1 MIKNLKARRLSR
13 IITEKYKK
21 LDKCDKIKIIKKIIN
36 KKKKTKLINRSDIM
50 TIVKPSTLPGFM
62 ELLPK
67 DQILFNEMKD
77 IIRKNFEKHG
87 FLPIDTPVIEK
98 SEVLLAKGGGETEK
112 QIYRFSKGDTDMS
125 LRFDLTVP
133 LARYTVEHMND
144 LSFPFKRYQIGKVY
158 RGEKAQKGR
167 FREFYQCDIDT
178 IGMGEL
184 SLVNDAEFPVV
195 IFHTFKDLGF
205 TDFTIHLNN
214 RKILKGFFSSLGIE
228 DSMNV
233 LRTVDKLDKIG
244 EEKVLEELGE
254 NGIGRDSGEKILEF
268 IKIDGTV
275 DEILEQLK
283 DLKIEDEIFQEG
295 LDELTQVIGYMRD
308 FGIDE
313 DCFDIDL
320 KIARGLD
327 YYTGTVYETTLDNY
341 PKIGSVCSGG
351 RYEDLASYYTD
362 KTLPGVGISI
372 GLSRLF
378 YQLNEA
384 KIISSEEKSLVDLLI
399 IPMDDCVHDG
409 IKLLNELREK
419 GVRVSVYTE
428 FAKLKKKFKYADQT
442 KVDYVIVLGEEEIK
456 SRKYSLKDMKTG
468 DQVDVTFD
476 ELVERFKK

>member
-1 MIKNLKARRLSR
+1 
-13 IITEKYKK
+13 
-21 LDKCDKIKIIKKIIN
+21 
-36 KKKKTKLINRSDIM
+36 M

-244 EEKVLEELGE
+244 EESVLEELGE

-268 IKIDGTV
+268 IKIKGTV
-275 DEILEQLK
+275 DEILEQLR
-283 DLKIEDEIFQEG
+283 DLKIKDEIFQEG
-295 LDELTQVIGYMRD
+295 LDELTQVVGYMRD

-399 IPMDDCVHDG
+399 IPMDDCIHDG
-409 IKLLNELREK
+409 IKLLSELREK

-456 SRKYSLKDMKTG
+456 TRKYSLKDMKTG
-468 DQVDVTFD
+468 DQEEVTFD

>member
-1 MIKNLKARRLSR
+1 
-13 IITEKYKK
+13 
-21 LDKCDKIKIIKKIIN
+21 
-36 KKKKTKLINRSDIM
+36 M

-214 RKILKGFFSSLGIE
+214 RKILKGFFASLGIE

-244 EEKVLEELGE
+244 EEKVLEELSESGV
-254 NGIGRDSGEKILEF
+254 DKASGEKILEF
-268 IKIDGTV
+268 IKIGGSV
-275 DEILEQLK
+275 DEILEQLR
-283 DLKIEDEIFQEG
+283 DLNIENEIFLEG
-295 LDELTQVIGYMRD
+295 LDDLTQVVGYMRD

-313 DCFDIDL
+313 DSFDIDL

-362 KTLPGVGISI
+362 KKLPGVGISI

-399 IPMDDCVHDG
+399 IPMDDCLDDG
-409 IKLLNELREK
+409 IKLLSELREK
-419 GVRVSVYTE
+419 GVKVSVYTE

>member
-1 MIKNLKARRLSR
+1 
-13 IITEKYKK
+13 
-21 LDKCDKIKIIKKIIN
+21 
-36 KKKKTKLINRSDIM
+36 M

-244 EEKVLEELGE
+244 EESVLEELGE

-268 IKIDGTV
+268 IKIKGTV
-275 DEILEQLK
+275 DEILEQLRE
-283 DLKIEDEIFQEG
+283 LKIEDEIFQEG
-295 LDELTQVIGYMRD
+295 LDELTQVVGYMRD

-362 KTLPGVGISI
+362 KALPGVGISI

-399 IPMDDCVHDG
+399 IPMDDCIHDG
-409 IKLLNELREK
+409 IKLLSELREK

-456 SRKYSLKDMKTG
+456 TRKYSLKNMHSG
-468 DQVDVTFD
+468 DQEEVTFD
-476 ELVERFKK
+476 ELVDRFKK

>member
-1 MIKNLKARRLSR
+1 
-13 IITEKYKK
+13 
-21 LDKCDKIKIIKKIIN
+21 
-36 KKKKTKLINRSDIM
+36 M

-244 EEKVLEELGE
+244 EESVLEELGE
-254 NGIGRDSGEKILEF
+254 NGIGRESGEKILEF
-268 IKIDGTV
+268 IKIKGSV
-275 DEILEQLK
+275 DEILEQLR

-295 LDELTQVIGYMRD
+295 LDELTQVVGYMRD
-308 FGIDE
+308 FRIDE

-362 KTLPGVGISI
+362 KVLPGVGISI

-399 IPMDDCVHDG
+399 IPMDDCIHDG
-409 IKLLNELREK
+409 IKLLSELREK

-456 SRKYSLKDMKTG
+456 TRKYSLKNMHSG
-468 DQVDVTFD
+468 DQEEVTFD

>member
-1 MIKNLKARRLSR
+1 
-13 IITEKYKK
+13 
-21 LDKCDKIKIIKKIIN
+21 
-36 KKKKTKLINRSDIM
+36 M

-244 EEKVLEELGE
+244 EESVLEELGE

-268 IKIDGTV
+268 IKIKGSV
-275 DEILEQLK
+275 DEILEQLR
-283 DLKIEDEIFQEG
+283 DLKIKDEIFQEG
-295 LDELTQVIGYMRD
+295 LDELTQVVGYMRD

-399 IPMDDCVHDG
+399 IPMDDCIHDG
-409 IKLLNELREK
+409 IKLLSELKEK

-456 SRKYSLKDMKTG
+456 TRKYSLKNMHSG
-468 DQVDVTFD
+468 DQEEVTFD
-476 ELVERFKK
+476 ELVDRFKK

>member
-1 MIKNLKARRLSR
+1 
-13 IITEKYKK
+13 
-21 LDKCDKIKIIKKIIN
+21 
-36 KKKKTKLINRSDIM
+36 M

-233 LRTVDKLDKIG
+233 LRTVDKLEKIG
-244 EEKVLEELGE
+244 EESVLEELGE

-268 IKIDGTV
+268 IKIKGTV
-275 DEILEQLK
+275 DEILEQLRE
-283 DLKIEDEIFQEG
+283 LKIEDEIFQEG
-295 LDELTQVIGYMRD
+295 LDELTQVVGYMRD

-399 IPMDDCVHDG
+399 IPMDDCIHDG
-409 IKLLNELREK
+409 IKLLSELREK

-456 SRKYSLKDMKTG
+456 TRKYSLKDMKTG
-468 DQVDVTFD
+468 DQEEVTFD

>member
-1 MIKNLKARRLSR
+1 
-13 IITEKYKK
+13 
-21 LDKCDKIKIIKKIIN
+21 
-36 KKKKTKLINRSDIM
+36 M

-244 EEKVLEELGE
+244 EESVLEELGE

-268 IKIDGTV
+268 IKIKGSV
-275 DEILEQLK
+275 DEILEQLR
-283 DLKIEDEIFQEG
+283 DLKIKDEIFQEG
-295 LDELTQVIGYMRD
+295 LDELTQVVGYMRD

-399 IPMDDCVHDG
+399 IPMDDCIHDG
-409 IKLLNELREK
+409 IKLLSELREK

-456 SRKYSLKDMKTG
+456 TRKYSLKDMKTG
-468 DQVDVTFD
+468 DQEEVTFD

>member
-1 MIKNLKARRLSR
+1 
-13 IITEKYKK
+13 
-21 LDKCDKIKIIKKIIN
+21 
-36 KKKKTKLINRSDIM
+36 M

-228 DSMNV
+228 DSMNA

-244 EEKVLEELGE
+244 EESVLEELGE

-268 IKIDGTV
+268 IKIKGTV
-275 DEILEQLK
+275 DEILEQLRA
-283 DLKIEDEIFQEG
+283 LKIEDEIFQEG
-295 LDELTQVIGYMRD
+295 LDELTQVVGYMRD

-362 KTLPGVGISI
+362 KALPGVGISI
-372 GLSRLF
+372 
-378 YQLNEA
+378 
-384 KIISSEEKSLVDLLI
+384 
-399 IPMDDCVHDG
+399 IPMDDCIHDG
-409 IKLLNELREK
+409 IKLLSELREK

-456 SRKYSLKDMKTG
+456 TRKYSLKNMHSG
-468 DQVDVTFD
+468 DQEEVTFD
-476 ELVERFKK
+476 ELVDRFKK

>member
-1 MIKNLKARRLSR
+1 
-13 IITEKYKK
+13 
-21 LDKCDKIKIIKKIIN
+21 
-36 KKKKTKLINRSDIM
+36 M

-244 EEKVLEELGE
+244 DESVLEELGE

-268 IKIDGTV
+268 IKIKGTV
-275 DEILEQLK
+275 DEIFEQLRE
-283 DLKIEDEIFQEG
+283 LKIEDEIFQEG
-295 LDELTQVIGYMRD
+295 LDELTQVVGYMRD

-362 KTLPGVGISI
+362 KALPGVGISI

-399 IPMDDCVHDG
+399 IPMDDCIHDG
-409 IKLLNELREK
+409 IKLLSELREK

-456 SRKYSLKDMKTG
+456 TRKYSLKDMRSG
-468 DQVDVTFD
+468 DQEEVTFD
-476 ELVERFKK
+476 ELVDRFKK

>member
-1 MIKNLKARRLSR
+1 
-13 IITEKYKK
+13 
-21 LDKCDKIKIIKKIIN
+21 
-36 KKKKTKLINRSDIM
+36 M

-244 EEKVLEELGE
+244 EESVLEELGE

-268 IKIDGTV
+268 IKIKGSV
-275 DEILEQLK
+275 DEIFEQLRE
-283 DLKIEDEIFQEG
+283 LKIEDEIFQEG
-295 LDELTQVIGYMRD
+295 LDELTQVVGYMRD

-399 IPMDDCVHDG
+399 IPMDDCIHDG
-409 IKLLNELREK
+409 IKLLSELREK

-456 SRKYSLKDMKTG
+456 TRKYSLKNMHSG
-468 DQVDVTFD
+468 DQEEVTFD
-476 ELVERFKK
+476 ELVDRFKK

>member
-1 MIKNLKARRLSR
+1 
-13 IITEKYKK
+13 
-21 LDKCDKIKIIKKIIN
+21 
-36 KKKKTKLINRSDIM
+36 M

-214 RKILKGFFSSLGIE
+214 RKILKGFFASLGIE

-244 EEKVLEELGE
+244 EEKVLEELSE
-254 NGIGRDSGEKILEF
+254 NGVDKASGEKILEF
-268 IKIDGTV
+268 IKIGGSV
-275 DEILEQLK
+275 DEILEQLR
-283 DLKIEDEIFQEG
+283 DLNIENEIFLEG

-399 IPMDDCVHDG
+399 IPMDDCLSDG
-409 IKLLNELREK
+409 IKLLSELRDE
-419 GVRVSVYTE
+419 GVKVSVFTE

-468 DQVDVTFD
+468 DQEEVTFD
-476 ELVERFKK
+476 ELVERFKR

>member
-1 MIKNLKARRLSR
+1 
-13 IITEKYKK
+13 
-21 LDKCDKIKIIKKIIN
+21 
-36 KKKKTKLINRSDIM
+36 M

-214 RKILKGFFSSLGIE
+214 RKILKGFFASLGIE

-244 EEKVLEELGE
+244 EESVLKELGE
-254 NGIGRDSGEKILEF
+254 NEIGRDSGERILEF
-268 IKIDGTV
+268 IKIKGTV
-275 DEILEQLK
+275 DEILEQLRE
-283 DLKIEDEIFQEG
+283 LKIEDEIFQEG
-295 LDELTQVIGYMRD
+295 LDELTQVIAYMRD

-399 IPMDDCVHDG
+399 IPMDDWIHDG
-409 IKLLNELREK
+409 IKLLSELREK

-456 SRKYSLKDMKTG
+456 TRKYSLKDMKTG
-468 DQVDVTFD
+468 DQEEVTFD
-476 ELVERFKK
+476 ELVDRFKK

>member
-1 MIKNLKARRLSR
+1 
-13 IITEKYKK
+13 
-21 LDKCDKIKIIKKIIN
+21 
-36 KKKKTKLINRSDIM
+36 M

-67 DQILFNEMKD
+67 DQMLFNEMKD

-275 DEILEQLK
+275 DEILEQLR

-295 LDELTQVIGYMRD
+295 LDELTQVVGYMRD

-313 DCFDIDL
+313 ECFDIDL

-409 IKLLNELREK
+409 IKLLSELREK

-468 DQVDVTFD
+468 DQEEVTFD

>member
-1 MIKNLKARRLSR
+1 MS
-13 IITEKYKK
+13 
-21 LDKCDKIKIIKKIIN
+21 
-36 KKKKTKLINRSDIM
+36 
-50 TIVKPSTLPGFM
+50 IVKPSTLPGFM

-67 DQILFNEMKD
+67 DQMLFNEMRD
-77 IIRKNFEKHG
+77 IIRENFEKHG

-195 IFHTFKDLGF
+195 IYHTFKDLGF

-214 RKILKGFFSSLGIE
+214 RKILKGFFGSLGIE

-233 LRTVDKLDKIG
+233 LRIVDKIDKIG
-244 EEKVLEELGE
+244 EENVLSELSEFGVE
-254 NGIGRDSGEKILEF
+254 KDKGEKILEF
-268 IKIDGTV
+268 IKIKGST
-275 DEILEQLK
+275 DEIIKALN
-283 DLKIEDEIFQEG
+283 DLKIENEIFLEG
-295 LDELTQVIGYMRD
+295 LSEITEVVGYMRD

-313 DCFDIDL
+313 NCFDIDL

-362 KTLPGVGISI
+362 KVLPGVGISI
-372 GLSRLF
+372 GLSRHW
-378 YQLNEA
+378 
-384 KIISSEEKSLVDLLI
+384 I
-399 IPMDDCVHDG
+399 C
-409 IKLLNELREK
+409 
-419 GVRVSVYTE
+419 
-428 FAKLKKKFKYADQT
+428 
-442 KVDYVIVLGEEEIK
+442 
-456 SRKYSLKDMKTG
+456 
-468 DQVDVTFD
+468 
-476 ELVERFKK
+476 

>member
-1 MIKNLKARRLSR
+1 
-13 IITEKYKK
+13 
-21 LDKCDKIKIIKKIIN
+21 
-36 KKKKTKLINRSDIM
+36 M

-67 DQILFNEMKD
+67 DQMLFNEMKD

-268 IKIDGTV
+268 IKIKGSV
-275 DEILEQLK
+275 DEILEQLR

-295 LDELTQVIGYMRD
+295 LDELTQVVGYMRD

-409 IKLLNELREK
+409 IKLLSELREK

-468 DQVDVTFD
+468 DQEEVTFN
-476 ELVERFKK
+476 ELVERFKR

>member
-1 MIKNLKARRLSR
+1 
-13 IITEKYKK
+13 
-21 LDKCDKIKIIKKIIN
+21 
-36 KKKKTKLINRSDIM
+36 
-50 TIVKPSTLPGFM
+50 
-62 ELLPK
+62 
-67 DQILFNEMKD
+67 
-77 IIRKNFEKHG
+77 
-87 FLPIDTPVIEK
+87 
-98 SEVLLAKGGGETEK
+98 
-112 QIYRFSKGDTDMS
+112 
-125 LRFDLTVP
+125 
-133 LARYTVEHMND
+133 
-144 LSFPFKRYQIGKVY
+144 
-158 RGEKAQKGR
+158 
-167 FREFYQCDIDT
+167 
-178 IGMGEL
+178 
-184 SLVNDAEFPVV
+184 
-195 IFHTFKDLGF
+195 
-205 TDFTIHLNN
+205 
-214 RKILKGFFSSLGIE
+214 
-228 DSMNV
+228 
-233 LRTVDKLDKIG
+233 
-244 EEKVLEELGE
+244 LGE

-268 IKIDGTV
+268 IKIKGSV
-275 DEILEQLK
+275 DEILEQLR

-313 DCFDIDL
+313 DCFNIDL

-409 IKLLNELREK
+409 IKLLSELREK

-468 DQVDVTFD
+468 DQEEVTFD